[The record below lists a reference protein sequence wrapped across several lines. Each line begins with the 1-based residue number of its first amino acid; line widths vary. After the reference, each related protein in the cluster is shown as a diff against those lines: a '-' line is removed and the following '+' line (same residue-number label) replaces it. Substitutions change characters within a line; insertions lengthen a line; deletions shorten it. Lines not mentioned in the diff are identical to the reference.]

1 MLNNLMKQSLYI
13 FLWSFYNVAYW
24 LMYLHNPAV
33 SYPQLSLVYFQ
44 SIPTTI
50 FVGPRPSTFSRSERQ
65 GLNSE
70 TELIINLFFGYKK
83 VWAVISTIDH
93 VDQ

>member
-50 FVGPRPSTFSRSERQ
+50 FVGPWPNLLSSRRL
-65 GLNSE
+65 GLGPA
-70 TELIINLFFGYKK
+70 LLVGARGK
-83 VWAVISTIDH
+83 A
-93 VDQ
+93 